1 MVCSEVTTHHTKLYF
16 EFGKLRNCGILRSIK
31 INSRTAANHRGL
43 TRVDLIV
50 CLGVVALA
58 LVVGLP
64 GILQLRE
71 FVRSQQCVNAVKQTT
86 ISLHAYHDAFDS
98 FPAAHFVGENSQRY
112 RSWRVETLTN
122 DGSKPL
128 RDTWNDAEPWDHPS
142 NLRFQQVEHRISNC
156 PAAGNTVLGETNQ
169 MVIYG
174 EACVFQGA
182 KSRSIRDVTD
192 GTSNTLL
199 VGEVIETG
207 VHWARPVDLFFD
219 DLTSVGHSGSFNGR
233 HQNYVQAAMA
243 DGATRALY
251 RKMDE
256 SLFRSLVTADS
267 GEEVSEF

>member
-1 MVCSEVTTHHTKLYF
+1 MLPSFT
-16 EFGKLRNCGILRSIK
+16 N
-31 INSRTAANHRGL
+31 NSCTAANRCGL

-50 CLGVVALA
+50 SFGIVALVLA
-58 LVVGLP
+58 VGLP

-71 FVRSQQCVNAVKQTT
+71 FLRSQQCVNAIKQTT
-86 ISLHAYHDAFDS
+86 ISLHAYHDAFET
-98 FPAAHFVGENSQRY
+98 FPAAHFVGENGQRY
-112 RSWRVETLTN
+112 RSWRVETLADT
-122 DGSKPL
+122 DTKPL
-128 RDTWNDAEPWDHPS
+128 RATWNDAEPWDHSS
-142 NLRFQQVEHRISNC
+142 NQRFQQLVHRTPNC
-156 PAAGNTVLGETNQ
+156 PAASNTVRGETNQ

-207 VHWARPVDLFFD
+207 VHWTRPVDLFFD
-219 DLTSVGHSGSFNGR
+219 DLTNVGHSGSFNSR
-233 HQNYVQAAMA
+233 HQNYVQAAMV
-243 DGATRALY
+243 DGSTRTLN

-256 SLFRSLVTADS
+256 QLFRALVTADG